1 MNKRMK
7 RFWRLLILG
16 LLGAAVMQELSK
28 EEKERQWNGLVFEV
42 VPYDLRPPT
51 VERFASRFW
60 APADD
65 RLFLPAAFGVG
76 WTINFARLF
85 QMLREGSV
93 EKL

>member
-1 MNKRMK
+1 MNKRLK
-7 RFWRLLILG
+7 RFWKLLILG

-28 EEKERQWNGLVFEV
+28 DEEDRQWNGLVFEV

-51 VERFASRFW
+51 VERFRERMW
-60 APADD
+60 APEDD
-65 RLFLPAAFGVG
+65 RLFLPNAFGVG